1 MNEQVKK
8 AILEVANATATGK
21 TQAERRAYAQG
32 YINALADVGSITSS
46 EWDDLSELIRALYK

>member
-1 MNEQVKK
+1 MNEQIKK
-8 AILEVANATATGK
+8 AILEVANATGK

>member
-1 MNEQVKK
+1 MNEQIKK
-8 AILEVANATATGK
+8 AILEVANATGK

-32 YINALADVGSITSS
+32 YINALADVGNITSS

>member
-1 MNEQVKK
+1 MNEQIKK
-8 AILEVANATATGK
+8 AILEVANATGK
-21 TQAERRAYAQG
+21 TQTERRAYAQG

>member
-1 MNEQVKK
+1 MSEQVKK
-8 AILEVANATATGK
+8 ALLEVANATGK
-21 TQAERRAYAQG
+21 TQTERRAYAQG